1 MKIDNKSTLG
11 LIVNNDIDT
20 LVIFPC
26 LMNTYPIL
34 FECNM
39 EWSPAL

>member
-26 LMNTYPIL
+26 FMNTYPIL
-34 FECNM
+34 FECDM